1 VKAMAACLAV
11 LVAAAGLTLALPVL
25 VGLVAVPPALDTP
38 SALALRDI
46 PAGDLAI
53 LEQAAA
59 QCPGLS
65 WTVLAGIAKVES
77 DLGRS
82 TLPGVHSGA
91 NPSGAE
97 GPFQFL
103 PATWARYGDGN
114 PQDVYDFGAAA
125 FAAARLLCADG
136 AGDLARLPQAIYQ
149 YNHDRGYVAQV
160 LGWAAAYAAGAQVA
174 AGEQAIPG
182 ALQGAVGAI
191 RVLGTRVVPLFPW
204 VPQGGFPDPFPW
216 GQCTYYA
223 AFQHRVSWNGN
234 AADWWANA
242 KVAGAAESRVPSLG
256 AIAVWRA
263 GGAYGVYGH
272 VGVVVAV
279 ASDRFTVAEMNDVG
293 LGVVDQRVDSLS
305 DPDLLGF
312 IT

>member
-1 VKAMAACLAV
+1 MRPLALLLALLALGMGLVLAV
-11 LVAAAGLTLALPVL
+11 PLLLSSLPPTLGEA
-25 VGLVAVPPALDTP
+25 P
-38 SALALRDI
+38 SALALQDI

-53 LEQAAA
+53 LEAAAA

-65 WTVLAGIAKVES
+65 WAVLAGIAKVES

-82 TLPGVHSGA
+82 DLPGVHSGA

-114 PQDVYDFGAAA
+114 PQDVYDLRAAA

-136 AGDLARLPQAIYQ
+136 AGNPATLPQALYQ
-149 YNHDRGYVAQV
+149 YNHDWGYVAQV
-160 LGWAAAYAAGAQVA
+160 LAWAARYVAGAQLA
-174 AGEQAIPG
+174 SGAQAIQG
-182 ALQGAVGAI
+182 ALQGAVGTI
-191 RVLGTRVVPLFPW
+191 RVLGDEVVPLFPW
-204 VPQGGFPDPFPW
+204 ASPGGFPDPFPW

-242 KVAGAAESRVPSLG
+242 RAVGAAESRVPTLG

-263 GGAYGVYGH
+263 SPATSVYGH

-279 ASDRFTVAEMNDVG
+279 DGDRFTVAEMNYVG
-293 LGVVDQRVDSLS
+293 LGVVDQRVASLS
-305 DPDLLGF
+305 DPALDGF